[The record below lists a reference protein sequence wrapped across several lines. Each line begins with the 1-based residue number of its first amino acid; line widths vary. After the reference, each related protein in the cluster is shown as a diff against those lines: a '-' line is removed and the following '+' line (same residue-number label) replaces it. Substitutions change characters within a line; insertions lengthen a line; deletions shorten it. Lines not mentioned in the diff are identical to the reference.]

1 MQLNQCIPYLIFMNP
16 MLHLLS
22 TFVLTLAFPHTS
34 GWTPECANSDYYY
47 YFPEDY

>member
-1 MQLNQCIPYLIFMNP
+1 MNP
-16 MLHLLS
+16 MIYLLS

-34 GWTPECANSDYYY
+34 GWIPECANSDYYF

>member
-1 MQLNQCIPYLIFMNP
+1 MLLSLMNP

-22 TFVLTLAFPHTS
+22 MICTYACYLSYLDKNP
-34 GWTPECANSDYYY
+34 GWVTDGANSDYYS